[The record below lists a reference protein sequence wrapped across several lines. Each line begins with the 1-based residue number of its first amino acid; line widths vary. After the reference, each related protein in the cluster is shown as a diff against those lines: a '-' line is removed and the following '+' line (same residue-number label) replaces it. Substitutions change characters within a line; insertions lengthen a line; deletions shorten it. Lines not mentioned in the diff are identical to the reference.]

1 MAEPV
6 PAALRQ
12 ADVNIWKCAT
22 RAAEFQRG
30 AQVASAKLEQRNLR
44 RIMAYWCHY
53 WAVQQIL
60 ARNLQSTDE
69 DIRRYTESVVKVLE
83 QTMAKYANKDATE
96 IETEGQANNMA
107 SEAYVERAI
116 TDDTAGQS
124 CVKQYAQ
131 RVLDQGEL
139 DVEMNT
145 VTLDTAKTFEAA
157 ATFFHVCNVWGPL
170 DQETQQKIKY
180 AKWNAGRILRA
191 IKEGKDPNESNPRHV
206 DSSQPESSP
215 SKSAV
220 QTSGDAPSSTAPRPA
235 TVEEVPDSDLVRD
248 AAGVSLPHSP
258 VSPVSEGGLQLPGV
272 PTNLNQPAQSGS
284 LGPETTIPSAPAVP
298 DHSEAAPDLPA
309 PPSGWTQSQPSPVSP
324 PPGAGF
330 YHQPSVP
337 PAAPPTFATS
347 PPSTAAV
354 ASPPPPTDSYPMNM
368 APTAHFARPIASPA
382 APATSYASVPSGNF
396 ITDEAAIVGAQKHAR
411 WAISALNF
419 EDVPTAVKELR
430 KALELLGAT

>member
-1 MAEPV
+1 MADPV

-22 RAAEFQRG
+22 RAGEFQRG
-30 AQVASAKLEQRNLR
+30 AQVASAKPEQRNLR

-60 ARNLQSTDE
+60 ARNLQSTDD

-83 QTMAKYANKDATE
+83 HTMAKYANKEALNDD
-96 IETEGQANNMA
+96 TEGEAHNMA

-116 TDDTAGQS
+116 TDDAAGQL

-139 DVEMNT
+139 DVEMNS

-157 ATFFHVCNVWGPL
+157 ATFFHVANVWGPL

-206 DSSQPESSP
+206 NPSQPDSGP
-215 SKSAV
+215 SEPSVETHGAV
-220 QTSGDAPSSTAPRPA
+220 PPSTIPRPA
-235 TVEEVPDSDLVRD
+235 TVEEVPDSDLVKD

-258 VSPVSEGGLQLPGV
+258 VSPVSDGGLQLPGV
-272 PTNLNQPAQSGS
+272 PTDLQEPAQSGS
-284 LGPETTIPSAPAVP
+284 LGPETTVPSPPAVP
-298 DHSEAAPDLPA
+298 DHSGAHPGLPA
-309 PPSGWTQSQPSPVSP
+309 PPSGWTPSQPSPVSP

-330 YHQPSVP
+330 YHRPSVP
-337 PAAPPTFATS
+337 PAAPPTFATN
-347 PPSTAAV
+347 PPPTAAV
-354 ASPPPPTDSYPMNM
+354 ASPPPSVDSYHRNMSPMAHSARPA
-368 APTAHFARPIASPA
+368 APTA
-382 APATSYASVPSGNF
+382 APPTSYAPAQPGNF
-396 ITDEAAIVGAQKHAR
+396 ITDEAAVVGAQKHAR